1 MIDLVAG
8 AIIMGYFVA
17 ALFFFRYW
25 RKSEDR
31 LFCMFALAFSILGC
45 QRLALNAFGE
55 KLEDATSFYVLRLA
69 AFLIILY
76 AIWDK
81 NRAKQGP

>member
-1 MIDLVAG
+1 MTDLIAG

-25 RKSEDR
+25 RRTEDR
-31 LFCMFALAFSILGC
+31 LFCLFATAFAILGS
-45 QRLALNAFGE
+45 QRLALHAFGE
-55 KLEDATSFYVLRLA
+55 KLEDTTIFYVLRLA

-81 NRAKQGP
+81 NRAKQAP